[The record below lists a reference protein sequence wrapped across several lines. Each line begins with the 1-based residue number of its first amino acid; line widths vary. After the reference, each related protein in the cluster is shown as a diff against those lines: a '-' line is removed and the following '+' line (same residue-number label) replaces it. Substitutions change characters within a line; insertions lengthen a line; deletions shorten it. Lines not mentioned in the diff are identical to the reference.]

1 MKVRQEDIA
10 SGGQILFDVDEK
22 KPELADFNKSYFDN
36 YFINQYGFFCFNFI
50 GIGSIRLSENYLPK
64 MN

>member
-10 SGGQILFDVDEK
+10 SGGQIRHLTSTK

-36 YFINQYGFFCFNFI
+36 YFINQYVFFCFNFI
-50 GIGSIRLSENYLPK
+50 GIGSIRLSENYFPK